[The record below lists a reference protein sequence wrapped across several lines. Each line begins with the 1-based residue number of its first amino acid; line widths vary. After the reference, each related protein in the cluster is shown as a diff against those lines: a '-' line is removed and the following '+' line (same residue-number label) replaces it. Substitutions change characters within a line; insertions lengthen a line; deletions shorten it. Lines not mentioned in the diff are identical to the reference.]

1 MMGMCQVPETPI
13 RKTYRVYDILSAL
26 QPDQVPELKIQIG
39 YDLIAT
45 HEEVLDLWLRQ
56 SEWKYSQSDG
66 QHYMLDTDPP
76 TEIAGGYI
84 FAEWQLYI
92 ARNGEN
98 LKRKL
103 DALFAE
109 YDPISNYDM
118 YEQGADGKK
127 QDKHRTKP
135 SGKIQTTSEQYQAGI
150 DSLTE
155 QGALTSKTQNT
166 TAYLENANTET
177 EYDNTKTIRNNDG
190 ETETGYHEATDHYL
204 RRYGN
209 VGVTTSAQMISGE
222 LSLRT
227 VDLISDFVHRFFDA
241 YCYYVG

>member
-1 MMGMCQVPETPI
+1 MMGMCRKPETPV

-26 QPDQVPELKIQIG
+26 EPNEVPDLKIQIG
-39 YDLIAT
+39 DDLIAT
-45 HEEVLDLWLRQ
+45 HVEILDLWLRQ
-56 SEWKYSQSDG
+56 SEWLYSQSDAH
-66 QHYMLDTDPP
+66 HYMADTDPP

-92 ARNGEN
+92 SRNGTN
-98 LKRKL
+98 LKRML
-103 DALFAE
+103 DALFAA

-118 YEQGADGKK
+118 HEQAADGKK
-127 QDKHRTKP
+127 LDKQRTKP
-135 SGKIQTTSEQYQAGI
+135 SGKIINTAISYQAGI

-155 QGALTSKTQNT
+155 QGAMTNKSTNT
-166 TAYLENANTET
+166 TTYEDTPQTET
-177 EYDNTKTIRNNDG
+177 EYDNTMTIKNNDG

-209 VGVTTSAQMISGE
+209 VGVTTSAQMISQE
-222 LSLRT
+222 LELRT

>member
-1 MMGMCQVPETPI
+1 M
-13 RKTYRVYDILSAL
+13 YDILSAL
-26 QPDQVPELKIQIG
+26 QPDQVPDLKIQIG
-39 YDLIAT
+39 EDLIAT
-45 HEEVLDLWLRQ
+45 HEDVLDLWRRQ

-66 QHYMLDTDPP
+66 QHYMADTDPP
-76 TEIAGGYI
+76 TEITGGYI

-135 SGKIQTTSEQYQAGI
+135 SGKIINTAISYQAGI

-155 QGALTSKTQNT
+155 QGAMTNKTTNT
-166 TAYLENANTET
+166 TTYEDSPQTET
-177 EYDNTKTIRNNDG
+177 EYDNTKSINDNDG
-190 ETETGYHEATDHYL
+190 ETQTGYHEATDHYL

-209 VGVTTSAQMISGE
+209 IGVTTSAQMISQE
-222 LSLRT
+222 LELRT
-227 VDLISDFVHRFFDA
+227 VDLISDFVRQFFDA